1 MSPARKPA
9 PRIIKTVRTAAR
21 IPKRQ
26 IPLPITS
33 PACSGRFSPIFCP
46 TRIVIPMA
54 SPVIS
59 DVTVCMSWLPVETAD
74 TSVGAPNC
82 PTTIRSTAPYMA
94 WRNRAASTGRANLK
108 SLERILPSVKSAV
121 FSIVSSSLIFC
132 IPPEVPD
139 RNLPVT

>member
-1 MSPARKPA
+1 
-9 PRIIKTVRTAAR
+9 
-21 IPKRQ
+21 
-26 IPLPITS
+26 
-33 PACSGRFSPIFCP
+33 
-46 TRIVIPMA
+46 MA

-59 DVTVCMSWLPVETAD
+59 DVTVCMIWLPVETAD

-94 WRNRAASTGRANLK
+94 CRNRAASTGRANLK

-132 IPPEVPD
+132 IPPETPKQEPSYNIKSRIKYQAVPWHLIQLCKCVYKPSD
-139 RNLPVT
+139 ELFPV